1 MALARRPNGLR
12 KKHGGRHIP
21 TKPFSPNGLKCG
33 WHHIPKNSLSLR
45 AETQMTPNPARTLL
59 S

>member
-12 KKHGGRHIP
+12 KNTGGCRIP
-21 TKPFSPNGLKCG
+21 TEPFSPNGLKRG

-45 AETQMTPNPARTLL
+45 AETQMTPNPARPLL